1 MRQQQEYRKCQT
13 LKMSS
18 YERHRQELDKV
29 SKGDVLS
36 DLMIAFFQAAH
47 SLHGDPDKVQYVKYC
62 ASDIDKLGR
71 VLKFLGLA
79 ETNQQSMLGWTPTAR
94 LVHIIAER
102 AARPTKGSATPA
114 TKKERQVINSLLQLA
129 GGQTE
134 EVFTDDFLFNVL
146 NGLGFL
152 GEGGDGECKPT
163 ALLREVLENLFQV

>member
-1 MRQQQEYRKCQT
+1 MSD
-13 LKMSS
+13 LKNES
-18 YERHRQELDKV
+18 YERHRQESDKV
-29 SKGDVLS
+29 SKGDFLS
-36 DLMIAFFQAAH
+36 DLMIALFQAAH
-47 SLHGDPDKVQYVKYC
+47 SLHGDDPRESLTDKVQYVKHC

-102 AARPTKGSATPA
+102 AARPTKGSATRA
-114 TKKERQVINSLLQLA
+114 TKKERQVIDSLLQLA

-152 GEGGDGECKPT
+152 RESGGGECKPT
-163 ALLREVLENLFQV
+163 ALLREVLENWFQV